1 MCRHLA
7 YLGEPRSPA
16 DVLFHAPHS
25 LLVQSYAPADM
36 RGGGSVN
43 ADGYGLGWYAEGP
56 EPLRLRRSAPLWTD
70 GDLPALAGSVR
81 SHAFMAAVRNGTTG
95 MPVVEAANAPFTGGP
110 FLFSHNGL
118 VKGWPES
125 MAELAAK
132 LPVTRLLT
140 LEATTDSVL
149 LWALLRER
157 LEAGE
162 DPLGAVRWLTAAVE
176 ETGPGSRL
184 NLLLTDGRTLIGTA
198 WTHSLSYRDVGG
210 GVVVASEPCDDAAEW
225 TPVPDRHAV
234 RVTGEGVEILALE
247 ENTALEA
254 DRSPEAR

>member
-16 DVLFHAPHS
+16 ELLFHAAHS

-43 ADGYGLGWYAEGP
+43 ADGYGLGWYAESP
-56 EPLRLRRSAPLWTD
+56 DPVRLRRSAPLWTD
-70 GDLPALAGSVR
+70 GDLPALAESVR

-95 MPVVEAANAPFTGGP
+95 MPVAEAANAPFTGGG
-110 FLFSHNGL
+110 FLFSHNGM
-118 VKGWPES
+118 VKGWPGS

-132 LPVTRLLT
+132 LPITRLLT
-140 LEATTDSVL
+140 LEATTDSLL

-162 DPLGAVRWLTAAVE
+162 DPLVAVTWLTGAVE
-176 ETGPGSRL
+176 EVGPGSRL
-184 NLLLTDGRTLIGTA
+184 NLLLTDGGTLIGTA
-198 WTHSLSYRDVGG
+198 WTHALSYRDIGG
-210 GVVVASEPCDDAAEW
+210 GVVVASEPCDDSPEW
-225 TPVPDRHAV
+225 TPVPEHHAV
-234 RVTGEGVEILALE
+234 RVTGEGVEILP
-247 ENTALEA
+247 LEA
-254 DRSPEAR
+254 DRSTEAR

>member
-16 DVLFHAPHS
+16 ETLFHAPHS

-43 ADGYGLGWYAEGP
+43 ADGYGLGWYAEAP
-56 EPLRLRRSAPLWTD
+56 DPLRLRRSAPLWTD

-81 SHAFMAAVRNGTTG
+81 SPAFMAAVRNGTTG
-95 MPVVEAANAPFTGGP
+95 MPVVEAANAPFTGGGY
-110 FLFSHNGL
+110 LFSHNG
-118 VKGWPES
+118 VVRGWPDS
-125 MAELAAK
+125 VAELAAE
-132 LPVTRLLT
+132 LPITRLLT
-140 LEATTDSVL
+140 MEATTDSVL

-162 DPLGAVRWLTAAVE
+162 DPLAAVTWLTGAVE
-176 ETGPGSRL
+176 EAAPGSRL
-184 NLLLTDGRTLIGTA
+184 NFLLTEGRTLIGTA
-198 WTHSLSYRDVGG
+198 WTHSLSYRDIGG
-210 GVVVASEPCDDAAEW
+210 GVLVASEPCDDDPGW
-225 TPVPDRHAV
+225 IPVPDHHAV
-234 RVTGEGVEILALE
+234 RVTGEGVRILP
-247 ENTALEA
+247 LEA

>member
-16 DVLFHAPHS
+16 ELIFHARHS

-43 ADGYGLGWYAEGP
+43 ADGYGLGWYAEGR
-56 EPLRLRRSAPLWTD
+56 EPVRLRRSAPLWTD
-70 GDLPALAGSVR
+70 GDLPALAASLR
-81 SHAFMAAVRNGTTG
+81 SPAFMAAVRNGTTG
-95 MPVVEAANAPFTGGP
+95 MPVVEAANAPFTGDGY
-110 FLFSHNGL
+110 LFSHNGV
-118 VKGWPES
+118 VKGWPGS

-132 LPVTRLLT
+132 LPITRLLT

-162 DPLGAVRWLTAAVE
+162 DPLAAIRWLIGVVE
-176 ETGPGSRL
+176 EAGPGSRL

-198 WTHSLSYRDVGG
+198 WTHSLSYRDIGS
-210 GVVVASEPCDDAAEW
+210 GVVVASEPCDDDPEW
-225 TPVPDRHAV
+225 TPIPERHAI
-234 RVTGEGVEILALE
+234 RVTGAGVEILPLE
-247 ENTALEA
+247 ESTVLEA

>member
-16 DVLFHAPHS
+16 ETLFRAPHS
-25 LLVQSYAPADM
+25 LLVQSYAPDDM

-70 GDLPALAGSVR
+70 GDLPALAASVR

-95 MPVVEAANAPFTGGP
+95 MPVVEAANAPFTGGGY
-110 FLFSHNGL
+110 LFSHNGL
-118 VKGWPES
+118 VRGWPDS

-132 LPVTRLLT
+132 LPITRLLT

-149 LWALLRER
+149 LWALLREW

-162 DPLGAVRWLTAAVE
+162 DPLAAVTWLTGVVE
-176 ETGPGSRL
+176 EAGPGSRL

-198 WTHSLSYRDVGG
+198 WTHSLSYLDIGD
-210 GVVVASEPCDDAAEW
+210 GVLVASEPCDDDPGW
-225 TPVPDRHAV
+225 TPVPDHHAV
-234 RVTGEGVEILALE
+234 RVTGAGVEIIALQ
-247 ENTALEA
+247 ENAALEA

>member
-16 DVLFHAPHS
+16 ELLFHAPHS

-43 ADGYGLGWYAEGP
+43 ADGYGLGWYTGGP
-56 EPLRLRRSAPLWTD
+56 DPVRLRRSAPLWTD
-70 GDLPALAGSVR
+70 GDLPGLAGSVR
-81 SHAFMAAVRNGTTG
+81 SRAFMAAVRNGTTG
-95 MPVVEAANAPFTGGP
+95 MPVVEAANAPFTGGG
-110 FLFSHNGL
+110 FLFSHNGM
-118 VKGWPES
+118 VKGWPGS

-132 LPVTRLLT
+132 LPITRLLT

-162 DPLGAVRWLTAAVE
+162 DPLAAVTWLTGAVE
-176 ETGPGSRL
+176 EAGPGSRL
-184 NLLLTDGRTLIGTA
+184 NLLLTDGRALIGTA
-198 WTHSLSYRDVGG
+198 WTHALSYRETGG
-210 GVVVASEPCDDAAEW
+210 GVVVASEPCDDDPEW
-225 TPVPDRHAV
+225 TSVPEHHAI
-234 RVTGEGVEILALE
+234 RVTGEGVEILPLE
-247 ENTALEA
+247 D